1 MFKKPPQKT
10 YLKKPDSL
18 LHWLYTFGISHQLS
32 MHQNCSVL
40 SWQSRVVNDWHHL
53 SELVLF
59 ALAMQETLK
68 EINKKHSSN
77 NFQLRVG
84 NGSMDRPQ
92 SICHI
97 QCDVNEAVNR
107 NRSKDFVRLLCTYR
121 CQSQYI
127 STKDGSHDRVRR
139 LCTYVSYSLV
149 LFLITFS
156 KIFSKY
162 QLQFQSSPI
171 ALNGFERLAVL
182 DLDRPCSLNTFIV
195 K

>member
-1 MFKKPPQKT
+1 
-10 YLKKPDSL
+10 
-18 LHWLYTFGISHQLS
+18 
-32 MHQNCSVL
+32 MHQNCCGL

-84 NGSMDRPQ
+84 NGPMDRPQ

-107 NRSKDFVRLLCTYR
+107 NISDVILLLCTYR
-121 CQSQYI
+121 CTIHLFY
-127 STKDGSHDRVRR
+127 TKDGSHDRVRR

-156 KIFSKY
+156 KNFCIY
-162 QLQFQSSPI
+162 QLQFQSIPK
-171 ALNGFERLAVL
+171 ALNAFERLPIL